1 MPYWGAGGSLLVVAA
16 SILLYVGTMKLYPPK
31 QLIIWA
37 AAIIEAIGV
46 VVYVVHLLPQSLSF
60 MDTIAF
66 LLFLTAFI
74 LLCLGL
80 TLKGA
85 A

>member
-1 MPYWGAGGSLLVVAA
+1 
-16 SILLYVGTMKLYPPK
+16 MKLYPPK

-46 VVYVVHLLPQSLSF
+46 VVYVVHLFPQSLSF